1 LSLKNKNARLKD
13 CRLDADPG
21 AHLNATPSSALG
33 LEMDVGERYRRYT
46 ANCLKIATQIQDET
60 IKGSLLDM
68 AQVWMKLAEQ
78 AERERPTKK

>member
-1 LSLKNKNARLKD
+1 VDNVRYFPESGHQAFIFPLVARQNKILSLKNKNARLKD
-13 CRLDADPG
+13 
-21 AHLNATPSSALG
+21 S
-33 LEMDVGERYRRYT
+33 
-46 ANCLKIATQIQDET
+46 TQIQDET